1 MKYDPIEQ
9 ARLIYE
15 AQPTA
20 YNASAYQLAMQLAAL
35 KAELEQDQKQ
45 LQAEIKAAKT
55 HLAYAK
61 RMADR
66 FRWQPMELIPQDQFV
81 LVFASYERKTKI
93 FVGKLDF
100 HSEGSDV
107 WVFLADDKWEYP
119 RDENGKSISV
129 KETKIVCY
137 ATHWMPLPERPE
149 ELTDAQP

>member
-66 FRWQPMELIPQDQFV
+66 FRWQSIETAPMDCPILASWVTDHGRRV
-81 LVFASYERKTKI
+81 TGLVWKQLEFPSVDSDMEEAMGMPKMMGAWSFDYE
-93 FVGKLDF
+93 GEDLL
-100 HSEGSDV
+100 HYE
-107 WVFLADDKWEYP
+107 P
-119 RDENGKSISV
+119 
-129 KETKIVCY
+129 
-137 ATHWMPLPERPE
+137 THWMDVPEFHE
-149 ELTDAQP
+149 EPVGDAP